1 MKFVSLFTKTPD
13 YKKFSYRPRFY
24 DAKAEER
31 KEREE
36 RIRRELDRDR
46 GEASESGTD
55 YRSRV
60 AGSFQSARKRSKKDK
75 GELNTVLLRS
85 GLLLFLTLL
94 AIAFLTWGKVVLYS
108 LLLVIPLYFY
118 LKFRKG

>member
-13 YKKFSYRPRFY
+13 YKRFSYRPRFY

-36 RIRRELDRDR
+36 RMRRELERER
-46 GEASESGTD
+46 GEAPESGID
-55 YRSRV
+55 YRSRI
-60 AGSFQSARKRSKKDK
+60 AGSFQSARRRSNKDK
-75 GELNTVLLRS
+75 GELNAVLLRS

-94 AIAFLTWGKVVLYS
+94 AIAFLTWGKDVLYS
-108 LLLVIPLYFY
+108 LLIFVPVYFY
-118 LKFRKG
+118 LKFRK

>member
-1 MKFVSLFTKTPD
+1 MMPKQ
-13 YKKFSYRPRFY
+13 
-24 DAKAEER
+24 R
-31 KEREE
+31 KEKSVKSGFAGNWSVTK
-36 RIRRELDRDR
+36 